1 MIEDYTEGTGTAV
14 VGGTE
19 QRASRSLVAL
29 LWPIALV
36 GALLSLIPL
45 WLGDSRVMMGVA
57 VLGLTFAC
65 YAVGF
70 NLIFGST
77 GQLFLCVGALAG
89 IGGYGSAILADR
101 VGLPLLLSILLA
113 TLASSVFGGLLSWI
127 AVRRSLGVIF
137 TGIITLIFSLVFGN
151 LLLGAAGVT
160 GGDGGFHIQTGA
172 DTFLRQT
179 IPPYYL
185 MLALVLIF
193 LLTHGLLRRS
203 HIGWAFRALRDDEVA
218 AELAGVNVA
227 RYRVIAA
234 LIGAAMLG
242 LAGSLF
248 AFTEGTISPTT
259 YGFAQVDVET
269 MVMLAFGGIGTLF
282 GPVLGAVVFTVI
294 NELIQDLGQ
303 LRLLVYGALII
314 ALFLWVPRGII
325 PTLGDLIRRRKRVK
339 LGENEAEGVGCG
351 RTVTSPSLDMS
362 SCSRRPSRRAP
373 ASSPMFSR

>member
-19 QRASRSLVAL
+19 QRSSRSLLAL
-29 LWPIALV
+29 LWPIVLV
-36 GALLSLIPL
+36 GAVLSLVPL

-57 VLGLTFAC
+57 VGGLTFTC
-65 YAVGF
+65 YAIGF

-101 VGLPLLLSILLA
+101 AGLPLVVSVLLA
-113 TLASSVFGGLLSWI
+113 TLVSSLIGGLLSWI

-151 LLLGAAGVT
+151 LVLGLAALT

-185 MLALVLIF
+185 MLALVLVF
-193 LLTHGLLRRS
+193 LLAHGLLRRS
-203 HIGWAFRALRDDEVA
+203 HIGWAFRALRDDEIA

-227 RYRVIAA
+227 RYRVYAA
-234 LIGAAMLG
+234 LIGGFMLG

-248 AFTEGTISPTT
+248 AITEGTISPTT

-282 GPVLGAVVFTVI
+282 GPVLGAAVITVI
-294 NELIQDLGQ
+294 NELILDLGQ

-314 ALFLWVPRGII
+314 ALFLWVPRGVI
-325 PTLGDLIRRRKRVK
+325 PTLGDMIRRRK
-339 LGENEAEGVGCG
+339 
-351 RTVTSPSLDMS
+351 S
-362 SCSRRPSRRAP
+362 
-373 ASSPMFSR
+373 

>member
-19 QRASRSLVAL
+19 QRASRSLVSL

-36 GALLSLIPL
+36 GALVSLIPL

-101 VGLPLLLSILLA
+101 VGLPLLLSSLLA

-160 GGDGGFHIQTGA
+160 GGDGGFHIQAGA

-234 LIGAAMLG
+234 GIGAAMLG

-282 GPVLGAVVFTVI
+282 GPVLGAAVFTVI

-325 PTLGDLIRRRKRVK
+325 PTLGDLIRRR
-339 LGENEAEGVGCG
+339 NE
-351 RTVTSPSLDMS
+351 
-362 SCSRRPSRRAP
+362 
-373 ASSPMFSR
+373 

>member
-57 VLGLTFAC
+57 IVGLTFAC
-65 YAVGF
+65 YAIGF

-89 IGGYGSAILADR
+89 IGGYGSAVLADR
-101 VGLPLLLSILLA
+101 VGLPLLPSILLA
-113 TLASSVFGGLLSWI
+113 TLASTLFGGLLSWI

-151 LLLGAAGVT
+151 LVLGAAGVT

-185 MLALVLIF
+185 MLALVLIYLF
-193 LLTHGLLRRS
+193 IHGLLRRS

-227 RYRVIAA
+227 RYRVYAA
-234 LIGAAMLG
+234 LVGAAMLG
-242 LAGSLF
+242 LSGSLF
-248 AFTEGTISPTT
+248 AMTEGTISPTT
-259 YGFAQVDVET
+259 YGFSQVDVET
-269 MVMLAFGGIGTLF
+269 IVMLAFGGIGTLF
-282 GPVLGAVVFTVI
+282 GPVLGAAVITVI
-294 NELIQDLGQ
+294 NELILDLGQ

-325 PTLGDLIRRRKRVK
+325 PTLGDFMRRRGELGKR
-339 LGENEAEGVGCG
+339 
-351 RTVTSPSLDMS
+351 
-362 SCSRRPSRRAP
+362 
-373 ASSPMFSR
+373 